1 MRAPAVS
8 GRTMA
13 KARRAPR
20 AEERASPP
28 RRPATVLLG
37 EMVGRCGGDRRL
49 CGGGTEDV
57 AGLDDEDESGRDAA
71 VKDVQGEEAAE
82 GVDAPVFRGGDGIGG
97 PGGGTRGGRG

>member
-1 MRAPAVS
+1 
-8 GRTMA
+8 
-13 KARRAPR
+13 
-20 AEERASPP
+20 
-28 RRPATVLLG
+28 
-37 EMVGRCGGDRRL
+37 MVGRCGGDRRL

-97 PGGGTRGGRG
+97 PGGARAADAGESKNACPEADGVSNPVRWLPEPS